1 MTSNWT
7 ELTINDV
14 CSVTDCQHKTAP
26 TLDNNT
32 EYRMLRTANI
42 RNGQLRDVD
51 ETKSVTKEIYDQW
64 SVRGYLTPG
73 DVILTREAPMGEVAL
88 LTENEKYKYFLGQ
101 RMLQLKAFTEVI
113 TPEFLYYS
121 LQTKG
126 LQHQIMM
133 NEGTGSVVS
142 NIRIPLLKK
151 MKLFVP
157 TLCEQKK
164 IIKVLID
171 IDNKMLLNKR
181 IIVNL
186 EQLSQTLFKH
196 WFIDF
201 EFPNEEGKP
210 YKSSG
215 GEMVESELGYIPEK
229 WENKSLGNYI
239 KLEKGLSYKG
249 DYLDKNRENKNS
261 IPLITIANFNFQS
274 GFKDL
279 KTKYYF
285 GDYKEKHLL
294 KEKDIIIA
302 ATDLT
307 QDRKMLGAP
316 AIVPNL
322 NKIMIYSLDVFKI
335 SSMALPKYYL
345 YFSLQTYRYRRL
357 VGSSATGTTVL
368 RISKAFLE
376 AYKISLPNNLL
387 LLELFNSK
395 VEPMIEKILEIEKEN
410 KKLSKLRDTLLP
422 KLLSGEIEIPDD
434 LEV

>member
-1 MTSNWT
+1 MKSNWT

-26 TLDNNT
+26 TLDIDT

-64 SVRGYLTPG
+64 SVRGYLIPG

-88 LTENEKYKYFLGQ
+88 LRENEKYKYFLGQ
-101 RMLQLKAFTEVI
+101 RMLQLKASPKVI

-121 LQTKG
+121 LQTKE

-157 TLCEQKK
+157 TLSEQKK
-164 IIKVLID
+164 ITKLLID
-171 IDNKMLLNKR
+171 IDNKILLNKK

-186 EQLSQTLFKH
+186 EQLSQTFFKH

-201 EFPNEEGKP
+201 EFPNEEGQP

-215 GEMVESELGYIPEK
+215 GEMVESELGEIPKDFTLRLLNDICEVK
-229 WENKSLGNYI
+229 DGTHDSPKQVETGYPLVTSKHLKANEIDFSTTKLISEDDFVKVNKRSLVEYKDILISMIGTVGRLYFVQEHHVNYAIKNIGLIKSSQTEIAEFIYMYFKSPFMINYI
-239 KLEKGLSYKG
+239 KERMTGSTQQYISLTELRKIPVIYPNKEIIELYLETCKVNFDMIYNLTK
-249 DYLDKNRENKNS
+249 ENQK
-261 IPLITIANFNFQS
+261 
-274 GFKDL
+274 
-279 KTKYYF
+279 
-285 GDYKEKHLL
+285 
-294 KEKDIIIA
+294 
-302 ATDLT
+302 LT
-307 QDRKMLGAP
+307 Q
-316 AIVPNL
+316 
-322 NKIMIYSLDVFKI
+322 
-335 SSMALPKYYL
+335 
-345 YFSLQTYRYRRL
+345 
-357 VGSSATGTTVL
+357 
-368 RISKAFLE
+368 
-376 AYKISLPNNLL
+376 
-387 LLELFNSK
+387 
-395 VEPMIEKILEIEKEN
+395 
-410 KKLSKLRDTLLP
+410 LRDTLLP
-422 KLLSGEIEIPDD
+422 KLLSGEIEIPDE